1 MVAIFLVLYFLV
13 RMTYEKWSWTK
24 VLDFVVSS
32 ALAGLSSLIML
43 LPMYLDLKSNNSDA
57 LSTLSGVFTENSHL
71 FDLFAKNFVGTYDT
85 TQFNAIP
92 MIYVGMMPL
101 ALAILFFFTKSIRL
115 RSKFAFLGII
125 AFFVAS
131 FYLQA
136 LDLLWQGMHSP
147 NMFLHRY
154 AFLFS
159 LLLVLMALET
169 LSLGG
174 NKDLAYFDY

>member
-1 MVAIFLVLYFLV
+1 
-13 RMTYEKWSWTK
+13 
-24 VLDFVVSS
+24 
-32 ALAGLSSLIML
+32 
-43 LPMYLDLKSNNSDA
+43 
-57 LSTLSGVFTENSHL
+57 
-71 FDLFAKNFVGTYDT
+71 
-85 TQFNAIP
+85 

-101 ALAILFFFTKSIRL
+101 GLAILFFFTKSIRL

-154 AFLFS
+154 AFYS
-159 LLLVLMALET
+159 ACSSIMALET
-169 LSLGG
+169 LSRWEEIKTWHILTISLFLILGFLSTLVFDHYKYVMTSQVMLTFLFG
-174 NKDLAYFDY
+174 LAYLFYLLILLGNGFQLTYLSFFSLFS

>member
-1 MVAIFLVLYFLV
+1 
-13 RMTYEKWSWTK
+13 
-24 VLDFVVSS
+24 
-32 ALAGLSSLIML
+32 
-43 LPMYLDLKSNNSDA
+43 
-57 LSTLSGVFTENSHL
+57 
-71 FDLFAKNFVGTYDT
+71 
-85 TQFNAIP
+85 
-92 MIYVGMMPL
+92 MMPL
-101 ALAILFFFTKSIRL
+101 ALAILSFFTKSIRL

-169 LSLGG
+169 LSRWEEIKTWHILTISLFLITGFLATLIFG
-174 NKDLAYFDY
+174 HYKYVMTSQVMLTFLFGLAYLILSINSVRKWISAHLFVIILFVFMTVEAGVNALYQVQGIQKSGILLVVITIIPK